1 MKIAWIS
8 DTDFRVS
15 GYFNITMNLCT
26 GLAKCGHEVKVI
38 GLGYHGEQHDFPF
51 SIIPVQN
58 FQEAVAL
65 IANLYNLWHF
75 DVCIVALD
83 IPAQEQFLL
92 AMKGRP
98 FKYIGIMPIEADP
111 LCISWAGVLLEMDK
125 RLIISKFGVEEAMKM
140 GVSATYLPIGVD
152 TELWRMPSKEERLA
166 LRNSFGFDKDTFAI
180 LTVAD
185 NQERK
190 NLSKA
195 FEIIGEFAKDK
206 NNVKYILVTREH
218 CSVGW
223 KLRDMALTYG
233 INNKLMIFERG
244 MGFKE
249 LWALYAISDC
259 FFLSSK
265 AEGLSLPLMEA
276 MAVGIPCVATNATG
290 MKELLSD
297 GRGFLADY
305 NYIYQDPFGNG
316 NRYFM
321 DKDSAILQL
330 ESIYGHSCQRTINK
344 ARKYIESRT
353 WDKAI
358 TVVNT
363 TIDEVIKNESKT

>member
-26 GLAKCGHEVKVI
+26 GLAKCGHEIKVV
-38 GLGYHGEQHDFPF
+38 GLGYRGEQHNFPF
-51 SIIPVQN
+51 SVIPVQN

-111 LCISWAGVLLEMDK
+111 LCMSWAGVLLEMDK
-125 RLIISKFGVEEAMKM
+125 RLIISKFGVEEALKM
-140 GVSATYLPIGVD
+140 GVSATYLPIGID

-206 NNVKYILVTREH
+206 NNIKYILVTREH
-218 CSVGW
+218 CPVGW

-244 MGFKE
+244 IGFKE

-265 AEGLSLPLMEA
+265 SEGLSLPLMEA

-305 NYIYQDPFGNG
+305 NYIYRDPFGNG

-330 ESIYGHSCQRTINK
+330 ESIYGHSCQRVINK
-344 ARKYIESRT
+344 ARKYIENRT
-353 WDKAI
+353 WDKAVAVI
-358 TVVNT
+358 NT
-363 TIDEVIKNESKT
+363 TIDEVMKNESKT